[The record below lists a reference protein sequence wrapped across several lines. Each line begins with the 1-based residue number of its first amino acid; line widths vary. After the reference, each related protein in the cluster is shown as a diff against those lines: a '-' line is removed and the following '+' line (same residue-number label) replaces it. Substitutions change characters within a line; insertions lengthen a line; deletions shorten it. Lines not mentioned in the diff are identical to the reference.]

1 MPRCPLKRDIGP
13 CIAATMTLSPAA
25 SGNGG
30 GGGGCELGGEG
41 GRGHAMPPAFTCM
54 GMRTLANQGLKWLE
68 QAISSVAVQLL
79 LNRLELEPKWLRTSV
94 LALLLKLLLCC
105 VVLGGVI
112 VIVECMARI
121 FIYFHIHIY
130 THLR

>member
-1 MPRCPLKRDIGP
+1 MNACV
-13 CIAATMTLSPAA
+13 
-25 SGNGG
+25 
-30 GGGGCELGGEG
+30 
-41 GRGHAMPPAFTCM
+41 
-54 GMRTLANQGLKWLE
+54 
-68 QAISSVAVQLL
+68 QARSVAVHLL
-79 LNRLELEPKWLRTSV
+79 FNRLVLEPKWLRTAV

-130 THLR
+130 THLRHIASYMSALKTSSTDTLQPAL

>member
-1 MPRCPLKRDIGP
+1 
-13 CIAATMTLSPAA
+13 
-25 SGNGG
+25 
-30 GGGGCELGGEG
+30 
-41 GRGHAMPPAFTCM
+41 MPPAFTCM

-112 VIVECMARI
+112 VCCAIKSLANPRGLIRTCI
-121 FIYFHIHIY
+121 LCQPP
-130 THLR
+130 TCT